1 MCPLFEVGSLC
12 TSRCST
18 CGTLCEAFPISDVN
32 SAALYSSQACTVIIG
47 DLYILNLPA
56 SMTRTILLA
65 HLKTV
70 QTIRGALFFKDN
82 LYLSAMTFLSNLVN
96 LKGAVYINNPQLID
110 ARLFSL
116 KTMNGNVT
124 VEGCDRLCPAR
135 YTAVGTV
142 VDQSGCANPQLEY
155 FLHIEGP
162 VTANDLSTI
171 SGIMAT
177 VVRNTTGGVVCPLFI
192 DLFCASLSFFF

>member
-1 MCPLFEVGSLC
+1 M
-12 TSRCST
+12 
-18 CGTLCEAFPISDVN
+18 CEAFPISDVN
-32 SAALYSSQACTVIIG
+32 SAALYSSQACTVIVG

-56 SMTRTILLA
+56 SMTRSILLS

-70 QTIRGALFFKDN
+70 QTIRGALIFKDN
-82 LYLSAMTFLSNLVN
+82 LYLSSMTFLSNLVSLN
-96 LKGAVYINNPQLID
+96 GAVYFNNPQLID

-116 KTMNGNVT
+116 KSLSGNVT

-135 YTAVGTV
+135 YTAVGTA

-162 VTANDLSTI
+162 ITAKDLPAI

-177 VVRNTTGGVVCPLFI
+177 VVRNVTGGTVCSFSVALLFFL
-192 DLFCASLSFFF
+192 DFFLLLSRWLFV